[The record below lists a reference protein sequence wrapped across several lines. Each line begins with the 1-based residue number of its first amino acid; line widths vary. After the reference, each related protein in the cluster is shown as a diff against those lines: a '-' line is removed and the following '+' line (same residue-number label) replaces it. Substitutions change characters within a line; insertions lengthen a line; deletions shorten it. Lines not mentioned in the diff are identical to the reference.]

1 MIIALTG
8 IMGSGKSS
16 VGRELRALHSCSYID
31 LDDYIEAK
39 EGCSIS
45 SIFAEK
51 GEAAFRTIEADY
63 LREIIDTHHNS
74 ETLVLSLGG
83 GTVTNPDS
91 ARLVYYRTFCIF
103 LTAAPETVAERLFA
117 EASRRSGLAADSRPI
132 LHGAHTKADIAAR
145 ISDLLSKREASYRA
159 ISRHII
165 PTDSLSQSEIAETI
179 HSFIFNNSFIS
190 SCHPK

>member
-16 VGRELRALHSCSYID
+16 VGRELRALLSCYFID
-31 LDDYIEAK
+31 LDEYIETKA
-39 EGCSIS
+39 GCSIS

-51 GEAAFRTIEADY
+51 GEAAFRTMEADC

-74 ETLVLSLGG
+74 EILVLSLGG
-83 GTVTNPDS
+83 GTVTNPDC
-91 ARLVYYRTFCIF
+91 ARLVHDRTFCIF
-103 LTAAPETVAERLFA
+103 LTATPETVAERLFA

-159 ISRHII
+159 ASRHII
-165 PTDSLSQSEIAETI
+165 PTDSLSQRQIARQL
-179 HSFIFNNSFIS
+179 
-190 SCHPK
+190 CKLVACL

>member
-16 VGRELRALHSCSYID
+16 VGRELRALLSCSYID

-39 EGCSIS
+39 EGCSIN

-51 GEAAFRTIEADY
+51 GEAAFRTMEADC
-63 LREIIDTHHNS
+63 LRKIIDTHNNTD
-74 ETLVLSLGG
+74 TLVLSLGG

-91 ARLVYYRTFCIF
+91 ARLVHDRTFCIF
-103 LTAAPETVAERLFA
+103 LTAAPETVAERLSA
-117 EASRRSGLAADSRPI
+117 EASTRSGLAADSRPI

-159 ISRHII
+159 ASRHII

-179 HSFIFNNSFIS
+179 HSFIGNNSFIS

>member
-16 VGRELRALHSCSYID
+16 VGRELRALLSCSFID

-39 EGCSIS
+39 AGCSIN
-45 SIFAEK
+45 SIFSEK
-51 GEAAFRTIEADY
+51 GEAAFRTMEADC
-63 LREIIDTHHNS
+63 LREIIDTHNNS

-91 ARLVYYRTFCIF
+91 ARLVQDRTFCIF

-117 EASRRSGLAADSRPI
+117 EASTRSGLAADSRPI

-145 ISDLLSKREASYRA
+145 ISALLSKRETSYRA
-159 ISRHII
+159 ASRHII
-165 PTDSLSQSEIAETI
+165 PTDALSQSEIAETI
-179 HSFIFNNSFIS
+179 HSFILQ
-190 SCHPK
+190 